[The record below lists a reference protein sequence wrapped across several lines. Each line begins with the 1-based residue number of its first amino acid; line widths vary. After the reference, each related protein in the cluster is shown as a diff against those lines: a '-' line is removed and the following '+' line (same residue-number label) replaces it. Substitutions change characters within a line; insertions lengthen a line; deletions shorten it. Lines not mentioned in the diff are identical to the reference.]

1 MIYALLIFMTLL
13 IVAYVVAWLVVPS
26 LRQTLEGPN
35 QHLLNNSEKFNEHHF
50 NAVDND
56 RGMYEN

>member
-13 IVAYVVAWLVVPS
+13 IVAYVVAWFVVPS

-35 QHLLNNSEKFNEHHF
+35 QHLLDNSEKFNEHHF
-50 NAVDND
+50 NTGRD
-56 RGMYEN
+56 